1 MHYVGT
7 TVAVF
12 TKFACIHLQG
22 EKRSTDGFGV
32 VTSKTQ
38 QLTGNGVNGYL
49 RVGNKEGGAS
59 LRLRMVR
66 QRRRYLSEARS

>member
-22 EKRSTDGFGV
+22 EMVSSAPLMVLGWLRRK
-32 VTSKTQ
+32 Q
-38 QLTGNGVNGYL
+38 NNLLETG
-49 RVGNKEGGAS
+49 
-59 LRLRMVR
+59 
-66 QRRRYLSEARS
+66 